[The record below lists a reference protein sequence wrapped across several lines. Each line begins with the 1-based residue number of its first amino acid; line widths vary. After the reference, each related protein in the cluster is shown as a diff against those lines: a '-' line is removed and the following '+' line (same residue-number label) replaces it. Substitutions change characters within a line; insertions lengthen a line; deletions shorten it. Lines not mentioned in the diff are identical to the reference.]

1 MNVESRCFI
10 FCDCQLCWEGVPLI
24 VATYFHL
31 CHSTRKPVFK
41 LTVNEQIF
49 CVLTLTDCVNN
60 GLVNVS
66 ARGEAGGFIGS
77 LTRVNKEVTFSNC
90 QNNGTIQG
98 RGVAGGFFGFIGDS
112 SGQIRFS
119 NCVNKG
125 TVRDAFGDIGPPLLF
140 DNDITTNSMAVH
152 AMSNEKT
159 DDVSAYYGT
168 ACGFFCADENV
179 NSAVVNSINNGT
191 VNSSKVACGITNT
204 IAFARNVASMGNVSG
219 PRCYSFWPE
228 KGDVNM
234 FYGLS
239 GKCDACSHERMFEQ
253 NINTGFYDIV
263 NGNDHVHDL
272 LNDEALSK
280 GYGMVW
286 TSKLELVDALPL
298 VKVRGVFERL
308 FAVETG
314 ISLEMVG
321 NLSNYLENEDYGVV
335 KSETKDRV
343 VYNTSSTVSGNMS
356 VIVGKWVNIS
366 VSEPKDTTERFVIG
380 ETLEQVARSIH
391 FSFDE
396 FVVKN
401 GDHVLNP
408 SSTIEENM
416 VLTLCHNVVVSGN
429 FSGQWVV
436 KHGTQLGEITDL
448 SERMKM
454 PYIVYDSKDSR
465 KVFYNYTPVEHHINA
480 VVTSVDKQDI
490 IIWFDEIANVTPD
503 TIKNAISDLVDTS
516 NNEHLWIEVASK
528 DDGSFVVSVMYTEDS
543 NIDLANT
550 LKECSSLNH

>member
-1 MNVESRCFI
+1 MSDEKN
-10 FCDCQLCWEGVPLI
+10 DD
-24 VATYFHL
+24 A
-31 CHSTRKPVFK
+31 ST
-41 LTVNEQIF
+41 
-49 CVLTLTDCVNN
+49 
-60 GLVNVS
+60 
-66 ARGEAGGFIGS
+66 
-77 LTRVNKEVTFSNC
+77 
-90 QNNGTIQG
+90 
-98 RGVAGGFFGFIGDS
+98 
-112 SGQIRFS
+112 
-119 NCVNKG
+119 
-125 TVRDAFGDIGPPLLF
+125 
-140 DNDITTNSMAVH
+140 
-152 AMSNEKT
+152 
-159 DDVSAYYGT
+159 YYGT

-179 NSAVVNSINNGT
+179 KSAVVNSINNGT

-204 IAFARNVASMGNVSG
+204 IAYARNVASMGNVSG

-263 NGNDHVHDL
+263 NENDHVHDL
-272 LNDEALSK
+272 LNDEALSE

-286 TSKLELVDALPL
+286 TSKLELVDTLPL
-298 VKVRGVFERL
+298 VKVRRVFKRL

-314 ISLEMVG
+314 SSLGMVG

-335 KSETKDRV
+335 KSETKEDRI

-366 VSEPKDTTERFVIG
+366 VSEPKDTTERFVTG
-380 ETLEQVARSIH
+380 ETLEQVACSIP

-401 GDHVLNP
+401 GDHVLN
-408 SSTIEENM
+408 SSSIIETNM

-436 KHGTQLGEITDL
+436 KHGTRLGEITDL